1 MNKKGRGIYM
11 TKTKVIVCSNSGID
25 YVKNPYD
32 IEVFRS
38 IVQYSET
45 EQYDDYTQIS
55 AETFYNRLIT
65 DKASFPHTA
74 YVTVGHMLEVFEQAK
89 EAGYDSALVI
99 VIAKPLSGLFNM
111 VSTYANEVEGF
122 KVTVYDSNCLAYPE
136 ALMAIE
142 AARMFQEDK
151 SLDEVIQRLD
161 YIRDHNHMIFAV
173 DTLEYLIKNGRLS
186 RVAGTFANML
196 SIRPILDLSE
206 EGKVR
211 TLEKV
216 RTAKAARKRLVEMYL
231 AEIKDKR
238 VIPFILHANAD
249 KEIIEELRASVLNAY
264 SYCKEVPDY
273 LLTPVVGAHT
283 GPKTV
288 CLGYIEE

>member
-1 MNKKGRGIYM
+1 M

-25 YVKNPYD
+25 YVQHPYD

-45 EQYDDYTQIS
+45 EKYDDYTEIS

-65 DKASFPHTA
+65 DKESFPHTA
-74 YVTVGHMLEVFEQAK
+74 YVTPGHMIEVFEQAK
-89 EAGYDSALVI
+89 KDGYDSALVL
-99 VIAKPLSGLFNM
+99 VIAKPLSGLHNA
-111 VSTYANEVEGF
+111 VELYAKEVENF
-122 KVTVYDSNCLAYPE
+122 KVTVYDSHCLAYPE

-151 SLDEVIQRLD
+151 TLEEVIQRLD
-161 YIRDHNHMIFAV
+161 FIRDNNHMIFAV

-186 RVAGTFANML
+186 RVAGMFANML
-196 SIRPILDLSE
+196 SIRPILDLDS

-216 RTAKAARKRLVEMYL
+216 RTAKAARKRMIQMYL
-231 AEIKDKR
+231 EEIAGKE

-249 KEIIEELRASVLNAY
+249 KEILAELRRGVSEARP
-264 SYCKEVPDY
+264 EFTEIPDY
-273 LLTPVVGAHT
+273 LLTPVVGSHT
-283 GPKTV
+283 GPGTV
-288 CLGYIEE
+288 CLGYIIKQ

>member
-1 MNKKGRGIYM
+1 M

-25 YVKNPYD
+25 YVNHPYD

-45 EQYDDYTQIS
+45 EKYDDYTEIS
-55 AETFYNRLIT
+55 AETFYNRLLT
-65 DKASFPHTA
+65 DKEAFPHTA
-74 YVTVGHMLEVFEQAK
+74 YVTPGHMIEVFEQAK
-89 EAGYDSALVI
+89 RDGYDSALVI
-99 VIAKPLSGLFNM
+99 VIAKPLSGLHNA
-111 VSTYANEVEGF
+111 VELYAKEVEDF
-122 KVTVYDSNCLAYPE
+122 SVTVYDSHCLAYPE

-151 SLDEVIQRLD
+151 SLDEVIKRLD
-161 YIRDHNHMIFAV
+161 FIRTHNHMIFAV

-186 RVAGTFANML
+186 RVAGMFANML
-196 SIRPILDLSE
+196 SIRPILDLDE

-211 TLEKV
+211 SLEKV
-216 RTAKAARKRLVEMYL
+216 RTAKAARKRLIQMFLE
-231 AEIKDKR
+231 EIEGKE

-249 KEIIEELRASVLNAY
+249 EEILQELREGVLAQRKFE
-264 SYCKEVPDY
+264 SFPDY
-273 LLTPVVGAHT
+273 LLTPVVGSHT

-288 CLGYIEE
+288 CLGYIIKE

>member
-1 MNKKGRGIYM
+1 M

-25 YVKNPYD
+25 YVSHPYD

-45 EQYDDYTQIS
+45 EKYDDYTEIS
-55 AETFYNRLIT
+55 AETFYNRLLT
-65 DKASFPHTA
+65 DKESFPHTA
-74 YVTVGHMLEVFEQAK
+74 YVTPGHMIEVFEQAK
-89 EAGYDSALVI
+89 KDGYDSALVI
-99 VIAKPLSGLFNM
+99 VIAKPLSGLYNA
-111 VSTYANEVEGF
+111 VELYAKEVENF
-122 KVTVYDSNCLAYPE
+122 PVTVYDSHCLAYPE

-142 AARMFQEDK
+142 AARMFAEDK
-151 SLDEVIQRLD
+151 SMAEVLERLD
-161 YIRDHNHMIFAV
+161 FIQANNHMIFAV

-186 RVAGTFANML
+186 RVAGMFANML
-196 SIRPILDLSE
+196 SIRPLLDLDK

-211 TLEKV
+211 SLEKV
-216 RTAKAARKRLVEMYL
+216 RTAKAARKRLLQMYL
-231 AEIKDKR
+231 EEIQGKE

-249 KEIIEELRASVLNAY
+249 KEILQELREGIL
-264 SYCKEVPDY
+264 KERFFEEIPDY

-288 CLGYIEE
+288 CLGYILK